1 MSTAQLILGG
11 TITIAPPSV
20 VGTTISA
27 SAVGTVPAGTTQ
39 VPLQLTP
46 PTKQSGVQTHKKKTL
61 SSPSSFQVM
70 TGIGATD
77 DVTTADTLYLKADGP
92 IQVQL
97 TMQNPAGGSP
107 IVSVIPLYGSLLL
120 EFPTPGLLTGISLMG
135 SCNVEMLAS
144 GPQ

>member
-1 MSTAQLILGG
+1 MSNAQLILGG
-11 TITIAPPSV
+11 TLTLAPPSV

-27 SAVGTVPAGTTQ
+27 SPIGTVPAGTTQ
-39 VPLQLTP
+39 IPVQLTP
-46 PTKQSGVQTHKKKTL
+46 GTKQSGVQTHKKKTL
-61 SSPSSFQVM
+61 NSPSTFQVM

-77 DVTTADTLYLKADGP
+77 DVTTADTLYLKVDGP

-107 IVSVIPLYGSLLL
+107 IVSVVPLYGTMML
-120 EFPTPGLLTGISLMG
+120 EFPTPGLLTGLSLQG